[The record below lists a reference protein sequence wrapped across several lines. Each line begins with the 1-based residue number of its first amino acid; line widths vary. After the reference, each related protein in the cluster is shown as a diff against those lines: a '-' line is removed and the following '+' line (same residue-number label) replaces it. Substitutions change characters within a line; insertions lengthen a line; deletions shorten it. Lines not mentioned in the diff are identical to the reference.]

1 MNPWSF
7 KKLYLGVFACDVC
20 LVNWPKDMGMVIS
33 WLELEVFLALE
44 LDIWTTVP
52 SSKTFSS
59 CEDEDV
65 CWVSTFGCCWDTA
78 VSDDAEKSNSC
89 QTSESL
95 IVCYFVWMFF
105 NECQSTF
112 LLLWEIIGED
122 LRCVMK
128 KWWKGLWSEKSSL

>member
-1 MNPWSF
+1 MGIRNSEIWLFDDVSKIYDL
-7 KKLYLGVFACDVC
+7 KKGSYLGVFACDVC

-78 VSDDAEKSNSC
+78 VSDVTEMSNSC

-95 IVCYFVWMFF
+95 IV
-105 NECQSTF
+105 
-112 LLLWEIIGED
+112 LLFCMNVL
-122 LRCVMK
+122 LMNVKVR
-128 KWWKGLWSEKSSL
+128 SS

>member
-1 MNPWSF
+1 MKGIAHRYIRRVWTRPSMNPFTTDGVWSF

-78 VSDDAEKSNSC
+78 VSDDAEMSNSC

-95 IVCYFVWMFF
+95 IV
-105 NECQSTF
+105 
-112 LLLWEIIGED
+112 LLFCMNVL
-122 LRCVMK
+122 LMNVKVR
-128 KWWKGLWSEKSSL
+128 SL